1 MLDELRRVIGF
12 QAYAWILTDPQT
24 AVGVAPVADVPWMAE
39 LPGHIRMRYL
49 TPVNRWTA
57 LGDVPV
63 ALLHETTG
71 GELAKSML
79 WRELLVRHG
88 VTDAASMVM
97 KDRFGCWGFL
107 ELWKAGGAER
117 FTRAEATF
125 LISLA
130 APLAQALRRCQ
141 ANTFAARPTRE
152 EPRGGPVVLVLS
164 EDLQVRGQTAETADY
179 LRVLVPPTQ
188 GRAPIPAAAYNV
200 AAQLL
205 AVEASV
211 DDHPPTAR
219 VHVSD
224 GLWMTAR
231 AARLG
236 SVTGSNGERDIA
248 VTLEQSS
255 TSERA
260 DMFSRAFGLTPRERE
275 LLGHLAEHDTRELAR
290 RMFLS
295 ENTVQDHLKAIFEKT
310 ATHSRRALLAVAH
323 GI

>member
-97 KDRFGCWGFL
+97 KDRFGCWSFL

-152 EPRGGPVVLVLS
+152 EPRAGPVVLVLS
-164 EDLQVRGQTAETADY
+164 EDLHVRGQTAETADY

-236 SVTGSNGERDIA
+236 SAPGSKGERDIA
-248 VTLEQSS
+248 VTLELSS

-290 RMFLS
+290 RMVLS

-310 ATHSRRALLAVAH
+310 ATHSRRALLALAH
-323 GI
+323 GR